1 MKNNVLYFTLYF
13 VTSTRRVIWN
23 KQSIC
28 HLQIEVRCYLP
39 TNPYMHTPTHPPDLF
54 RGQTRFAYLPN
65 TTLAIG
71 VALGGVCNSLPTQPA
86 IHTLY
91 PHHRHALVPPSILPL
106 PLPSPTRSL
115 SPSLHLSLS
124 PSLLPSLTR
133 SLTHSFTHSLKHSID
148 RSNQSIT
155 RSLDPSINQSI
166 NRWIDQSINQS
177 RWFKNTLSRRNGR
190 PLPSWADN
198 PASNK

>member
-1 MKNNVLYFTLYF
+1 MKNHVLYFTLYF

-23 KQSIC
+23 KQSIY
-28 HLQIEVRCYLP
+28 HLQIEVRCHLP

-71 VALGGVCNSLPTQPA
+71 VALGGVCNSLPSQPA

-91 PHHRHALVPPSILPL
+91 PHHRHALVPPPLHPPPPPPLCHSLP
-106 PLPSPTRSL
+106 
-115 SPSLHLSLS
+115 LSLS
-124 PSLLPSLTR
+124 PSLPP
-133 SLTHSFTHSLKHSID
+133 SLTHSLAHSLTHSLKHSID

-155 RSLDPSINQSI
+155 RSLDPSINQ
-166 NRWIDQSINQS
+166 
-177 RWFKNTLSRRNGR
+177 
-190 PLPSWADN
+190 
-198 PASNK
+198 